1 VYNVTMGDLPRRHD
15 LTYLPTSVVV
25 RFDKLRLRERLPQT
39 ATANDVTIVPD
50 TVSFVYEGFGGKKT
64 MRRTQ
69 LPLTPCQSMTVPMV
83 QGKTLG
89 HYWVDLNVDD
99 APGHKMTCL
108 YVMIS
113 RATDLGNVRL
123 LQPFHHGQ
131 LHRSRDSAIRNDE
144 LRLLQIESSTL
155 QQFIR
160 SHPDL
165 AGGVFADATHSH
177 AARSQPTQTAKRARE
192 RSSDDLGVCVCVC
205 VRLCVCCVGV
215 HAVNSIS
222 HCFSCT
228 ADAYRSHK
236 RQRAASDAAQR
247 SRKGTRKRKSPSSN
261 TNKRPSRSARRL
273 SKRHASGSGSYV
285 R

>member
-1 VYNVTMGDLPRRHD
+1 MGDLPRRHD

-25 RFDKLRLRERLPQT
+25 RFDKLRLRERLPQA

-64 MRRTQ
+64 IRRTQ

-89 HYWVDLNVDD
+89 HFWVDLNVDD

-113 RATDLGNVRL
+113 RATELGNVRL
-123 LQPFHHGQ
+123 LQPFHHRQ
-131 LHRSRDSAIRNDE
+131 LHRCRDSAIRNEE

-155 QQFIR
+155 QRFIR

-165 AGGVFADATHSH
+165 ATGIFADVAPSLD
-177 AARSQPTQTAKRARE
+177 AQSQPTQTAKRARE
-192 RSSDDLGVCVCVC
+192 RSSDDFGVC
-205 VRLCVCCVGV
+205 LCVC
-215 HAVNSIS
+215 
-222 HCFSCT
+222 
-228 ADAYRSHK
+228 
-236 RQRAASDAAQR
+236 
-247 SRKGTRKRKSPSSN
+247 
-261 TNKRPSRSARRL
+261 
-273 SKRHASGSGSYV
+273 
-285 R
+285 

>member
-1 VYNVTMGDLPRRHD
+1 
-15 LTYLPTSVVV
+15 V

-64 MRRTQ
+64 TRRTQ

-89 HYWVDLNVDD
+89 HFWVDLNVDD
-99 APGHKMTCL
+99 SPGHKMTCL

-131 LHRSRDSAIRNDE
+131 LHRSRDSAIRNEE

-155 QQFIR
+155 QHFIR

-165 AGGVFADATHSH
+165 AAGVFADVAHSH
-177 AARSQPTQTAKRARE
+177 AAQSQPTQTAKQARE
-192 RSSDDLGVCVCVC
+192 RSADDLGVCVFVCVC
-205 VRLCVCCVGV
+205 VCAESVCMRVT
-215 HAVNSIS
+215 SIS

-228 ADAYRSHK
+228 QMLTGRTNGNVQ
-236 RQRAASDAAQR
+236 RQMQHRAHAKALE
-247 SRKGTRKRKSPSSN
+247 
-261 TNKRPSRSARRL
+261 SANRRL
-273 SKRHASGSGSYV
+273 PTRTNDHHAVHADSANAMQLVAFSIHTLTAL
-285 R
+285 